1 MADTTFLMSVFENVV
16 VFELETAA
24 LADAPADAA
33 VTAAR
38 TATVRLTKIAAK
50 LIGALFFVETGV
62 PTR

>member
-16 VFELETAA
+16 VFELESAA
-24 LADAPADAA
+24 IADAPDAA

-38 TATVRLTKIAAK
+38 TATVRLTKIAVK